1 MELKDRLRELRG
13 KKSQRQCASDLN
25 VKFTN
30 YNKWE
35 SGINIPNYKT
45 LIDIADYYNVSLD
58 YLTGRTDFKNADYQ
72 QATIETGLT
81 ENALKGLSQLKKSS
95 ETGQID
101 LLTVLNRLLER
112 ELDPKIQENISELQN
127 RANSSYLF
135 ELFPDYDMEDYPISL
150 SALLV
155 YIAHSAKNADD
166 ALYTLGAEL
175 RKKIEQFSLKNDKE
189 TARFEVQ
196 TYHILDIAR
205 NMEAYAEPRIASYL
219 LYNLRS
225 DYCRSSFLKQIA
237 PSQNKD

>member
-1 MELKDRLRELRG
+1 MLLHDRLRELRG
-13 KKSQRQCASDLN
+13 NRTQTKMAELLG
-25 VKFTN
+25 VKPNN
-30 YNKWE
+30 YNGWE
-35 SGINIPNYKT
+35 NGKEPNIET
-45 LIDIADYYNVSLD
+45 LIKIADYHGVTLD

-72 QATIETGLT
+72 QTTIETGLT

-112 ELDPKIQENISELQN
+112 ELDPKVQDNIEELQD

-155 YIAHSAKNADD
+155 YIAHVSDNADNS
-166 ALYTLGAEL
+166 LYALGAEL
-175 RKKIEQFSLKNDKE
+175 RKKIEQFSLENEKE
-189 TARFEVQ
+189 KELFRKKTYRILNFARDMQ
-196 TYHILDIAR
+196 
-205 NMEAYAEPRIASYL
+205 AYSAPRIASYL

-225 DYCRSSFLKQIA
+225 DYFRSSFLKQIA